1 MKKFLIIL
9 SFLVLP
15 LMAEEPPQ
23 EKQTPPM
30 EEQAPPMETTPKAK
44 KAVAPEVQAKT
55 DKYESA
61 FTKTIFILISILVLV
76 VLTVWMFKRLS
87 NSRFSKLNYLKNIK
101 ILEKRPLSPKSMLY
115 LVEVGEKQILL
126 AESQIEIRSLG
137 TFDWPDHD
145 QTSSEPTSWKQ
156 GAK

>member
-9 SFLVLP
+9 TFLALP
-15 LMAEEPPQ
+15 LVAEEAPQ
-23 EKQTPPM
+23 QPQMPPM
-30 EEQAPPMETTPKAK
+30 EEQVPPIEKK
-44 KAVAPEVQAKT
+44 KATAPEVQAKT

-76 VLTVWMFKRLS
+76 ILTIWLFKRLS

-101 ILEKRPLSPKSMLY
+101 VLEKRPLSPKSMLY

-126 AESQIEIRSLG
+126 AESQIEVRSLG

-145 QTSSEPTSWKQ
+145 QSPPERESEPTS
-156 GAK
+156 